1 MSGKSN
7 PIAEYIKMEAVKIEC
22 EITKGR
28 SMWEVVPGREAK
40 QDRIFS
46 RLNKIKAFFP
56 QNVQN
61 QDHFRA
67 TKCSQ

>member
-7 PIAEYIKMEAVKIEC
+7 PIAEYIKMDAVKIES

-40 QDRIFS
+40 QDRI
-46 RLNKIKAFFP
+46 
-56 QNVQN
+56 V
-61 QDHFRA
+61 
-67 TKCSQ
+67 SQIYPP

>member
-1 MSGKSN
+1 MFLNAKKRGLPVSGKSN
-7 PIAEYIKMEAVKIEC
+7 PITEYIKMDAVKIEC

-46 RLNKIKAFFP
+46 QIYP
-56 QNVQN
+56 P
-61 QDHFRA
+61 
-67 TKCSQ
+67 